1 MQRESN
7 FLSIEFTLFSR
18 LTLEDVLQSAG
29 VHHFPQ
35 RNILSKIRFKFAAT
49 LFLGVSASSEMFTKT
64 AKITGSDA
72 SDK

>member
-1 MQRESN
+1 MEY
-7 FLSIEFTLFSR
+7 
-18 LTLEDVLQSAG
+18 VLQSAE

-49 LFLGVSASSEMFTKT
+49 LFLGVFASSEMFTKI
-64 AKITGSDA
+64 AKITGGDA

>member
-1 MQRESN
+1 
-7 FLSIEFTLFSR
+7 
-18 LTLEDVLQSAG
+18 LEYVLQSAG